1 MSFRASS
8 RETNVQVQPRS
19 VIVFL
24 DVLSDQEVAGWA
36 CDEGSPLQPVT
47 LSLHIDDAFIQDFPC
62 DGVRQ
67 DVLDGGFPTGSVG
80 FSVVIPSRYCN
91 DQTHVLELR
100 SPHGAP
106 VAVIDASGRGRA
118 VREFRFPSTSV
129 FGVVEGLHNGAITG
143 WAFRHDRITDRR
155 HGGLQVLVTCDG
167 HPVGQV
173 VANLFRPDVAE
184 AAACDPNCGF
194 QFVAPADSVGKPV
207 ELRFNVIPGG
217 VELQNSPYVAEFPE
231 PEDHRKLRQ
240 LQASADHILAQLA
253 TLRAQIDD
261 LLPRERF
268 SLQTYDRWAR
278 AYQRSLAA
286 AALPP
291 LPTARKGREPP
302 LVTVICAARQH
313 DCSSPGPLTGCARTS
328 DVVAAVQSVVVQ
340 TYAKWELV
348 LVGDGS
354 PDVAECIADL
364 AGRDPRIRAVHSD
377 PNGGTVA
384 GLNAALKSAKG
395 RYVAF
400 FGQDE
405 LMAPPA
411 LALMVEA
418 ALRTGAKLLYCDED
432 GIDDTGTFS
441 DVRLKPDWNY
451 RLLLAQD
458 YVGSILFVE
467 RGHLRTAGPLRS
479 DLDGAERHDL
489 VLRLA
494 EIAQPNDVHH
504 VPEIL
509 CHRRKPAASAVNS
522 RSAIP
527 AGVHA
532 VSDHLQR
539 KGLKADVRSPR
550 GDGCYEIQWTLA
562 QEPKVSVIIPYREHI
577 GMTRVCLDALRRVTD
592 YRNYEIVLMDNW
604 SVSGEAK
611 AFAAEMDGQDG
622 TRVVRVEERF
632 NFARLNN
639 LGAAATQGKFLLFM
653 NNDVVVTQPQWL
665 AQMVGEA
672 LADPLVA
679 IVGNKLIYPNGLVQH
694 GGLVLGV
701 AGIAEHA
708 HRGLPADHPG
718 YMARAVCAQDLSAV
732 TAACMLCRR
741 DAFMR
746 VAGFDESELPVS
758 LNDVDLCLKIAAA
771 GYRIVWTPA
780 SVAEHRESLSR
791 GSDFQ
796 PDHQLRFF
804 HETRVMQ
811 ARWGEMLKHDRCY
824 NRHFSRTGGIFVD
837 LDDPEVSFATTS
849 PAAARRG

>member
-1 MSFRASS
+1 MPFRAS
-8 RETNVQVQPRS
+8 REAKVQVQPRS

-36 CDEGSPLQPVT
+36 YDEGSPLQPVT

-62 DGVRQ
+62 DRVRQ

-91 DQTHVLELR
+91 DQPHLLELR
-100 SPHGAP
+100 SPQGAR
-106 VAVIDASGRGRA
+106 VALLDASGRGRA
-118 VREFRFPSTSV
+118 VWEFRFSSTSV
-129 FGVVEGLHNGAITG
+129 FGLVEGLHDGAITG

-184 AAACDPNCGF
+184 AGACDPNCGF
-194 QFVAPADSVGKPV
+194 RFVAPANSVVGKPV

-231 PEDHRKLRQ
+231 PEEHRKLRQ

-253 TLRAQIDD
+253 ALRAQIDD

-268 SLQTYDRWAR
+268 SLHTYDRWAR
-278 AYQRSLAA
+278 AHQRSLSAA
-286 AALPP
+286 RLPP
-291 LPTARKGREPP
+291 LPTSRKGQEPP
-302 LVTVICAARQH
+302 LVTIICAARQY
-313 DCSSPGPLTGCARTS
+313 GCAATGSSTGHARTC
-328 DVVAAVQSVVVQ
+328 DVVAAVQSVVAQ

-348 LVGDGS
+348 LIGDGS
-354 PDVAECIADL
+354 PELAESIADL
-364 AGRDPRIRAVHSD
+364 AGRDPRIRSVNSD
-377 PNGGTVA
+377 PNDGMAA
-384 GLNAALKSAKG
+384 GVNAALKSAKG

-400 FGQDE
+400 VGQDE
-405 LMAPPA
+405 LIAPPA

-418 ALRTGAKLLYCDED
+418 ALRTGARLLYCDED
-432 GIDDTGTFS
+432 SIDDTGTYS

-458 YVGSILFVE
+458 YVGSMLFVE
-467 RGHLRTAGPLRS
+467 RGHIRKVGPLRL
-479 DLDGAERHDL
+479 DLDGAWHHDL

-494 EIAQPNDVHH
+494 EITRPNEIHH
-504 VPEIL
+504 MPEIL
-509 CHRRKPAASAVNS
+509 CHRRHPAPAASS
-522 RSAIP
+522 KSAI
-527 AGVHA
+527 AGGVRA
-532 VSDHLQR
+532 VSDHLKR
-539 KGLKADVRSPR
+539 KGLRADVRSPR
-550 GDGCYEIQWTLA
+550 GDGCYEINWTLEH
-562 QEPKVSVIIPYREHI
+562 EPKVSIIIPYREHI
-577 GMTRVCLDALRRVTD
+577 GMTLVCVDALRRSTD

-604 SVSGEAK
+604 SVSVEAM
-611 AFAAEMDGQDG
+611 AFAAEMNGQDG
-622 TRVVRVEERF
+622 TRVVRVEESF

-639 LGAAATQGKFLLFM
+639 LGAAATQGEFLLFM
-653 NNDVVVTQPQWL
+653 NNDVVVTQPRWL

-679 IVGNKLIYPNGLVQH
+679 IVGNKLLYPNRLVQH

-741 DAFMR
+741 DAFVR
-746 VAGFDESELPVS
+746 VAGFDEVELPVS
-758 LNDVDLCLKIAAA
+758 LNDVDLCLKVAAA
-771 GYRIVWTPA
+771 GYRIVWTPS

-804 HETRVMQ
+804 QETNVMQ
-811 ARWGEMLKHDRCY
+811 ARWGETLKHDRCY
-824 NRHFSRTGGIFVD
+824 HRYFSSKGGIFTD
-837 LDDPEVSFATTS
+837 LGNPEVSFATT
-849 PAAARRG
+849 AA